1 MITAHKIRLSPT
13 AAQAER
19 MARQVGY
26 ARTAYNLALEH
37 FKVCLDAGVL
47 LGEADLRKW
56 FNCHKDVLVPWHND
70 REGKKKIHSEIGA
83 KNSIKYGLGR
93 AIKGFLE
100 KRGGFPR
107 FRARGRKGDSW
118 RVSNG
123 PEYVPEVNGR
133 RVKLPCV
140 GWVKMTEKLR
150 FPDAVVREAT
160 VTRRAGKWFISFTCE
175 VADPAKPDLSGRPR
189 VSIDRGERW
198 LATLYNHATG
208 EHEKIRNPHALEHYQ
223 VELRRAQKK
232 LSRAKKGSKRRERV
246 KLRVARLH
254 YRIACI
260 RQDNIHKVTSAIAR
274 LAGRIVVED
283 LNVARMAKRR
293 RKRNAR
299 GIYDAGMA
307 EFLRILKYK
316 AQRAGIEVVEVDPA
330 YTSKTCSACGY
341 VNHALKSA
349 EWWTC
354 PQCGVE
360 HHRDEN
366 ASVVIGLRDMD
377 SSAGSSPET
386 ARGDPHLSS
395 APKGRPRPPAGDKTL
410 LFKAA
415 GQPSTRNKREILN
428 RKESLGNAR

>member
-13 AAQAER
+13 AVQAER
-19 MARQVGY
+19 IARQVGY
-26 ARTAYNLALEH
+26 GRTAYNLALEH
-37 FKVCLDAGVL
+37 FMVCFDAGVL
-47 LGEADLRKW
+47 LSEADLRKW
-56 FNCHKDVLVPWHND
+56 FNRHKDVLVPWHND
-70 REGKKKIHSEIGA
+70 TRAGKETHSEIGA

-93 AIKGFLE
+93 AIKGFLA

-118 RVSNG
+118 RVTNG
-123 PEYVPEVNGR
+123 RTGLPVHGR

-150 FPDAVVREAT
+150 FPEPLIAEVT
-160 VTRRAGKWFISFTCE
+160 VTRTAGKWFISFTCE
-175 VADPAKPDLSGRPR
+175 VADPVKPDLSGRPR

-208 EHEKIRNPHALEHYQ
+208 EHEKIMNPRALELAQ
-223 VELRRAQKK
+223 DKLQQAQKK
-232 LSRAKKGSKRRERV
+232 LSRAKNGSKRRERL

-254 YRIACI
+254 YRVACI
-260 RQDNIHKVTSAIAR
+260 RQDNIHKATSAIAR

-283 LNVARMAKRR
+283 LDVARMARRR

-299 GIYDAGMA
+299 GVYDAGMA

-316 AQRAGIEVVEVDPA
+316 AQRAGIEVVEVNPA

-349 EWWTC
+349 EWWAC
-354 PQCGVE
+354 PQCGAE

-366 ASVVIGLRDMD
+366 ASVVIGKRDTD
-377 SSAGSSPET
+377 SSAGSSPEKV
-386 ARGDPHLSS
+386 RSDPRLSS
-395 APKGRPRPPAGDKTL
+395 AQTGCKTL
-410 LFKAA
+410 LYKARRA
-415 GQPSTRNKREILN
+415 TLHEEEARN
-428 RKESLGNAR
+428 S

>member
-13 AAQAER
+13 ADQAER
-19 MARQVGY
+19 IARQVGY

-37 FKVCLDAGVL
+37 FKVCMDAGVL
-47 LGEADLRKW
+47 LSEADLRKW
-56 FNCHKDVLVPWHND
+56 FNQFKDGLVPWHND

-93 AIKGFLE
+93 AIRGFLQ

-118 RVSNG
+118 RVTNG
-123 PEYVPEVNGR
+123 RTGLPVHGR

-150 FPDAVVREAT
+150 FSEPLIAEVT
-160 VTRRAGKWFISFTCE
+160 VTRTAGKWFISFTCE
-175 VADPAKPDLSGRPR
+175 VADPVKPDMSGRPR

-208 EHEKIRNPHALEHYQ
+208 KHEKIRNPRPLEHAR
-223 VELRRAQKK
+223 EKLRRAQKK
-232 LSRAKKGSKRRERV
+232 LSRAKRGSKRRER
-246 KLRVARLH
+246 LRRRVARLH

-260 RQDNIHKVTSAIAR
+260 RQDNIHKATSAIAR

-283 LNVARMAKRR
+283 LDVARMAKRR

-299 GIYDAGMA
+299 GVYDAGMA

-341 VNHALKSA
+341 VNHALKS
-349 EWWTC
+349 EERWTC
-354 PQCGVE
+354 PQCGAE

-366 ASVVIGLRDMD
+366 ASVVIDQRDTD
-377 SSAGSSPET
+377 SSAGSSPEQAT
-386 ARGDPHLSS
+386 GREADVLAS
-395 APKGRPRPPAGDKTL
+395 AQTGCKTL
-410 LFKAA
+410 PCKARRA
-415 GQPSTRNKREILN
+415 TLHEEEARN
-428 RKESLGNAR
+428 S

>member
-19 MARQVGY
+19 IARQVGY

-37 FKVCLDAGVL
+37 FKVCLDAGLL

-56 FNCHKDVLVPWHND
+56 FNRFKDALVPWHND

-123 PEYVPEVNGR
+123 PEWVPTVHGR
-133 RVKLPCV
+133 RVRLPCV

-150 FPDAVVREAT
+150 FPEAVVLEAT
-160 VTRRAGKWFISFTCE
+160 VTQRAGKWYISFTCE
-175 VADPAKPDLSGRPR
+175 VADPVKPDLSGRSR

-198 LATLYNHATG
+198 LATAYWHATG
-208 EHEKIRNPHALEHYQ
+208 KPEKIRNPRPLEHAQ
-223 VELRRAQKK
+223 DKLRRAQKK
-232 LSRAKKGSKRRERV
+232 LSRTEKGSNRRERL
-246 KLRVARLH
+246 KRRVARLH
-254 YRIACI
+254 YRVACI
-260 RQDNIHKVTSAIAR
+260 RRDNIHKATSAIAR
-274 LAGRIVVED
+274 RAGRIVVEALD
-283 LNVARMAKRR
+283 VAKMAKRR

-299 GIYDAGMA
+299 GVYDAGMA
-307 EFLRILKYK
+307 DFLRILKYK
-316 AQRAGIEVVEVDPA
+316 AERLGIEVVEVDPA

-341 VNHALKSA
+341 INHALKSA

-354 PQCGVE
+354 PQCGAE
-360 HHRDEN
+360 HHRDVN
-366 ASVVIGLRDMD
+366 AAVVIGDKD
-377 SSAGSSPET
+377 VDCSAGSSPEM
-386 ARGDPHLSS
+386 ARGDPRLSS
-395 APKGRPRPPAGDKTL
+395 APKAATRPPTGDKTL
-410 LFKAA
+410 LFEAA
-415 GQPSTRNKREILN
+415 GQPSMRKKREILN
-428 RKESLGNAR
+428 PIENARE